1 MKNKEL
7 NKLMSCIQNGDKDS
21 FNLFY
26 NLTHK
31 GVFSFI
37 YSYVKNY
44 HTAEDLLQETYVKV
58 KVNANK
64 YALGTNA
71 LAWVLQIAKNT
82 CLDYLRKEKAKPISE
97 LNEEISGKN
106 YNILGDL
113 YYHNLLNKY
122 VADIDRQI
130 VILHIIYGYKN
141 REIAKILD
149 VPLGTVLWKYNKIL
163 KELKKILEKED

>member
-21 FNLFY
+21 FSLFY

-44 HTAEDLLQETYVKV
+44 HTAEDLLQETYIKV

-64 YALGTNA
+64 YAIGTNA

-82 CLDYLRKEKAKPISE
+82 CLDYLRKEEIKLVCE
-97 LNEEISGKN
+97 LNEDMIPDKDN
-106 YNILGDL
+106 TIGDL
-113 YYHNLLNKY
+113 YFHDLLNRY
-122 VADIDRQI
+122 VADVDRQI

-141 REIAKILD
+141 REIAKILG

-163 KELKKILEKED
+163 KELKNILEKED